1 VPRGGLPELRVA
13 YEVVEL
19 HPAVAADARAEASRR
34 QAPWAERGN
43 TWEIHGM
50 KKGIPW
56 DNILYIYIIYSIYI

>member
-1 VPRGGLPELRVA
+1 MA

-43 TWEIHGM
+43 TWEIQGM

-56 DNILYIYIIYSIYI
+56 DNILYIMVIAHI